1 MCSGLLVV
9 TLRELADQLL
19 EDVTHVDARNLVGTE
34 VGFRGAEL
42 LDDQVKQSV
51 IGQLVNL
58 LLEIHAVD
66 DVDDVLR
73 EVVQIRLKVV
83 LDVVRVGQQR
93 LEGETAQ
100 VVELLSGRPLQ
111 EAALHLD
118 FLLVQLLVGLQD
130 LFTSGCQCV
139 FKTFDDAHGK
149 NDVPVLVGL
158 VDSHQLICYRPNQ
171 VGFLLHVDRGL
182 LLSVV
187 YAHSYYT
194 ILFKLQIYKY
204 AEIIHWFQGR

>member
-1 MCSGLLVV
+1 MVQNSWM
-9 TLRELADQLL
+9 TK
-19 EDVTHVDARNLVGTE
+19 
-34 VGFRGAEL
+34 
-42 LDDQVKQSV
+42 VKQSV
-51 IGQLVNL
+51 IGHLVNL

-73 EVVQIRLKVV
+73 EVVQVRLEVV

-93 LEGETAQ
+93 FKGEAAQ
-100 VVELLSGRPLQ
+100 VVELLSGGPLQ

-118 FLLVQLLVGLQD
+118 FLLVQLLVGLQH
-130 LFTSGCQCV
+130 LFTGGCQCIL
-139 FKTFDDAHGK
+139 KPFDDTHGK
-149 NDVPVLVGL
+149 NDVAVFVGL

-182 LLSVV
+182 LLSIV
-187 YAHSYYT
+187 YAHSYCI

-204 AEIIHWFQGR
+204 AEIIHWF